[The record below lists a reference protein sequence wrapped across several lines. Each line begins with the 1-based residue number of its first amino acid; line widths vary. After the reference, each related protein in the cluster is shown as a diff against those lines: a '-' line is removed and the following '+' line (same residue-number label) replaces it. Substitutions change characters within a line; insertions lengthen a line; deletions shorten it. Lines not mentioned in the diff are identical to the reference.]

1 MRIREGTAG
10 QRARGPRPP
19 SAQGQEPVLALGT
32 DVLPPAVRPDEHGS
46 ARALEAAARLFD
58 DGTLTST
65 LTRTLSPL
73 STDTLREAHRL
84 VESSA
89 MIGKVVV
96 SATSDEAF
104 ISPDST

>member
-1 MRIREGTAG
+1 MFSRPLFDPTSTA
-10 QRARGPRPP
+10 QH
-19 SAQGQEPVLALGT
+19 EL
-32 DVLPPAVRPDEHGS
+32 
-46 ARALEAAARLFD
+46 LEAAARLFD